1 MIWTFPV
8 VGALLALTIAC
19 AGLGM
24 HLMRRRER
32 VRVRHVVG
40 AGSPYRTR
48 PPRDAAAVV
57 EAGPRWWGK
66 HGILADGLVALSL
79 ASAAALFS
87 VIGTGDDDVY
97 ERRWTF
103 TRDGASAGELGLA
116 VSSDLAG
123 VWRLESDARATGA
136 RALVNHAGT
145 PGAPPATAV
154 AVEAAQRDVRVRTRC
169 RVRDSGSSRAC
180 GLVFRYLDDANHYAA
195 RLDAAEQAIV
205 LTAVRD
211 GAARHVARAK
221 ARLAVDVWQEIA
233 VEARRNRIRVLWN
246 GEPTID
252 VRDSTL
258 SAAGAAGLWTP
269 AEGVAHFDE
278 LWVEDLPTGMLPVL
292 TPGPVLPPFAG

>member
-1 MIWTFPV
+1 MIWTLFA
-8 VGALLALTIAC
+8 VGALLALTVVC
-19 AGLGM
+19 AGLGL
-24 HLMRRRER
+24 HLMRRRELPR
-32 VRVRHVVG
+32 SRQVGG

-48 PPRDAAAVV
+48 PPRDAGAAI
-57 EAGPRWWGK
+57 EAEPRWWGK

-87 VIGTGDDDVY
+87 LIGMGDDDVY

-103 TRDGASAGELGLA
+103 TRDGASAGDLGLH

-123 VWRLESDARATGA
+123 AWRLEPDARATGA
-136 RALVNHAGT
+136 RALVNHAGE

-154 AVEAAQRDVRVRTRC
+154 AAGAAQRDVRVRTRC
-169 RVRDSGSSRAC
+169 RVREAGSSRAC
-180 GLVFRYLDDANHYAA
+180 GLVFRYLDHENHYAA

-211 GAARHVARAK
+211 GAARHIARAK
-221 ARLAVDVWQEIA
+221 ARLAVDVWQEIS
-233 VEARRNRIRVLWN
+233 VEARRSRIRVLWN

-258 SAAGAAGLWTP
+258 SSAGAAGLWTP
-269 AEGVAHFDE
+269 AASVAHFDE
-278 LWVEDLPTGMLPVL
+278 LWVEDLPTGPA
-292 TPGPVLPPFAG
+292 LPPFAG